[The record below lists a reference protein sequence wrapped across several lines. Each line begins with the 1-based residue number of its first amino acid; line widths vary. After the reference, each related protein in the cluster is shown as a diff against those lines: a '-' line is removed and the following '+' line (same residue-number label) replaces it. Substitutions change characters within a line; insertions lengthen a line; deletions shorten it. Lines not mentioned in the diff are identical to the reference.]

1 MKRQDLKIWVEEL
14 NIIESGTYSDQFL
27 RPYVTEVKGGVIDR
41 IEERFAKSRRFTPSI
56 LANIANQFIVPD
68 YETRGI
74 IDIPHGWGTRRG
86 RFILTLMIEVGTG
99 DRLKQVIMGYTN
111 SVGFTTRHVDH
122 DMEFYVNS
130 TFMLTEK
137 TVKTRSGR
145 YERVYVPSHTA
156 DVLSDRENAGLRR
169 RHDRLF
175 TMRPEDVFSSLDSEQ
190 TMELV
195 DDVTDLR
202 TTLSKNAIKS
212 STSNRLG
219 SRFMASVLNSRQ
231 KALENSDYGNAVAD
245 INATAQGYVQESYAS
260 DDIFLRQ
267 ISNIRGK
274 NVTVDN
280 FTFDD
285 LLKIDP
291 DAERR
296 TNPLLLDNDA
306 KAITRYDEYN
316 RLDGQ
321 EEEDRIAALVGIA
334 VPALM
339 MECGIHQ
346 ISFQVHNQELG
357 HKWAFTPS
365 NARSFVKDM
374 ELGPFLD
381 MFEDR
386 IIDEL
391 LMPITAGND
400 FDVGLNVTCRA
411 FGEVDFTMFWDGK
424 NQGRFVIPVFTN
436 ALASPIVTDSLDDVR
451 KMGRDFNDL
460 FDEFLPSDIAGG
472 GGGRGFGF

>member
-1 MKRQDLKIWVEEL
+1 MRRQDLKIWVEEL
-14 NIIESGTYSDQFL
+14 NIVESGTYSDQFL
-27 RPYVTEVKGGVIDR
+27 RPYVTEVKGGIIDR
-41 IEERFAKSRRFTPSI
+41 IEERYAKSRRFTPSL

-86 RFILTLMIEVGTG
+86 RFILTLVIEVGTG
-99 DRLKQVIMGYTN
+99 DRLKQVVMGYTN

-137 TVKTRSGR
+137 TVRSRSGR
-145 YERVYVPSHTA
+145 YERVYVPHKTA

-169 RHDRLF
+169 RGERLF

-190 TMELV
+190 TQSLV

-219 SRFMASVLNSRQ
+219 SRFMSNVLNSRQ
-231 KALENSDYGNAVAD
+231 KALENSEFGGAVAD
-245 INATAQGYVQESYAS
+245 INATAQGYVQESYTS

-274 NVTVDN
+274 NVTVDS
-280 FTFDD
+280 FTFKD
-285 LLKIDP
+285 LLQIDP
-291 DAERR
+291 DAEDR
-296 TNPLLLDNDA
+296 TNPLLLDKEA
-306 KAITRYDEYN
+306 LAVTRYDEGVN
-316 RLDGQ
+316 QLDGQ

-339 MECGIHQ
+339 MECGIHA
-346 ISFQVHNQELG
+346 INFQVHNQALG
-357 HKWAFTPS
+357 HQWEFVPQ

-374 ELGPFLD
+374 EMSSFLD
-381 MFEDR
+381 LFEDR

-391 LMPITAGND
+391 LLPITAGND
-400 FDVGLNVTCRA
+400 FDVGLKVNCRA

-424 NQGRFVIPVFTN
+424 NRGRYVIPVFTN

-451 KMGRDFNDL
+451 KMGRDFSDL
-460 FDEFLPSDIAGG
+460 FDQFLPSDLAGG
-472 GGGRGFGF
+472 SGRGFGF